1 MNTTGD
7 SNSAS
12 CSDKRR
18 EAPSSPQMSRAFTPF
33 AAGDEDVDGRAK
45 TSGSDA
51 VLWTAKPGHD
61 EIVRRRVHR
70 FVVAA
75 LAILVISGAVAAWV
89 VSLGPLPLAQA
100 REVSTTILD
109 RNGKLLRAYAM
120 ADGRWRLP
128 VDARAGVDPTYLKLL
143 LAYEDRRFRSH
154 AGVDPLA
161 LSRAAL
167 QFLTRGHIV
176 SGGSTITMQLARLM
190 EPRRARSVYAKIR
203 QIVRAIEIERQMSK
217 QQILDLYLA
226 MAPFGGNLEGI
237 RAASIAYFGKEPKR
251 LSLAESALLV
261 ALPQS
266 PETRRLDRYPE
277 AARAARDR
285 VLDRMV
291 EDNVVSA
298 EDAVTAKAA
307 PVPRLRRPMPILAPH
322 SADQAMASVKDAS
335 VIELTLDSSLQKSL
349 EALARDR
356 AIALGQNISVAIL
369 AVDNASGD
377 VLARVGSP
385 DYFDDRRA
393 GQIDMT
399 RAVRSPGS
407 TLKPF
412 IYGLAFEDGF
422 VHPESLID
430 DRPIRFGSYAPENFD
445 MTFQGTV
452 PVRRALQM
460 SLNVPAVALLDRV
473 GASRLSSRLKQA
485 GANLVLP
492 KDEAPGLAMGLGGV
506 GITLQDLVQL
516 YSGLARLGNTR
527 PLREIASLRDDARDP
542 LRLLDQVAAW
552 QVGNV
557 LLGTPPPENGVH
569 NRIAFKTGTS
579 YGYRDAWSV
588 GFDGRITIGVWVGR
602 PDGAPAP
609 GIVGRTA
616 AAPILFDAFAR
627 TGKLPTPLPKP
638 PKGSLVASNARLP
651 LPLRR
656 YRPLGEL
663 VRTDGEQAPHIQF
676 PLNGSR
682 IDTTGADGAPFS
694 AMPVKVAGGVLPMT
708 MLVNGVSVGEF
719 DGRRQRMIDPPGPGF
734 ARLTVIDAKGAADT
748 VVIRVQ

>member
-1 MNTTGD
+1 
-7 SNSAS
+7 
-12 CSDKRR
+12 
-18 EAPSSPQMSRAFTPF
+18 MSRASTPF
-33 AAGDEDVDGRAK
+33 AASCEDVDGR
-45 TSGSDA
+45 D
-51 VLWTAKPGHD
+51 KPGHD
-61 EIVRRRVHR
+61 GVGRRRIVRI
-70 FVVAA
+70 AA
-75 LAILVISGAVAAWV
+75 AAAFAILAISGAFSAWV

-100 REVSTTILD
+100 KEVSTTIVD

-120 ADGRWRLP
+120 AAGRWRLP
-128 VDARAGVDPTYLKLL
+128 VDAKTAVDPGYTKLL
-143 LAYEDRRFRSH
+143 LAYEDRRFYSH
-154 AGVDPLA
+154 SGVDPLA
-161 LSRAAL
+161 LGRAAFQL
-167 QFLTRGHIV
+167 VTRGHIV

-190 EPRRARSVYAKIR
+190 EPRRERSVYAKLR
-203 QIVRAIEIERQMSK
+203 QMVRALEIE
-217 QQILDLYLA
+217 QQLTKDEILDLYLA
-226 MAPFGGNLEGI
+226 LAPYGGNLEGI

-251 LSLAESALLV
+251 LSLPEAALLV

-266 PETRRLDRYPE
+266 PETRRVDRYPD

-291 EDNVVSA
+291 EEGLVSRD
-298 EDAVTAKAA
+298 DAIQAKAA
-307 PVPRLRRPMPILAPH
+307 LVPGLRRPMPILAPH
-322 SADQAMASVKDAS
+322 SSDQAIATVKDAP
-335 VIELTLDSSLQKSL
+335 VIHLTLDASLQKAL

-356 AIALGQNISVAIL
+356 AIALGPDISVAIL
-369 AVDNASGD
+369 ALDNESGD

-385 DYFDDRRA
+385 EYFDERRA
-393 GQIDMT
+393 GQVDMT

-430 DRPIRFGSYAPENFD
+430 DRPIRFGTYAPENFD

-452 PVRRALQM
+452 AVRRALQQ
-460 SLNVPAVALLDRV
+460 SLNVPAIALLDRV
-473 GASRLSSRLKQA
+473 GATRLSSRLRQA

-506 GITLQDLVQL
+506 GVTLQDLVQL
-516 YSGLARLGNTR
+516 YGGLARLGNTR
-527 PLREIASLRDDARDP
+527 PLREIVDAKHDRRESLR
-542 LRLLDQVAAW
+542 LMDQVAAW

-557 LLGTPPPENGVH
+557 LMGTPPPENAPH

-588 GFDGRITIGVWVGR
+588 GFDGRMTIGVWVGR
-602 PDGAPAP
+602 PDGAPVLGLA
-609 GIVGRTA
+609 GRTA

-627 TGKLPTPLPKP
+627 TGKLPVPLPKP
-638 PKGSLVASNARLP
+638 PKGALVASNAKLP

-656 YRPLGEL
+656 FRPVGEL
-663 VRTDGEQAPHIQF
+663 VRTGGEQAPHIQF

-682 IDTTGADGAPFS
+682 IDVDRSADGQLA

-708 MLVNGVSVGEF
+708 MLVNGASVGAI
-719 DGRRQRMIDPPGPGF
+719 DGRRQRLVDPPGPGF
-734 ARLTVIDAKGAADT
+734 ARLTVIDATGAADT
-748 VVIRVQ
+748 VVIRIQ

>member
-1 MNTTGD
+1 M
-7 SNSAS
+7 
-12 CSDKRR
+12 
-18 EAPSSPQMSRAFTPF
+18 
-33 AAGDEDVDGRAK
+33 
-45 TSGSDA
+45 
-51 VLWTAKPGHD
+51 PGHD
-61 EIVRRRVHR
+61 DGRGQIRRVITSI
-70 FVVAA
+70 
-75 LAILVISGAVAAWV
+75 AILATAFVGIFTVWVA
-89 VSLGPLPLAQA
+89 SLGSPPLAA
-100 REVSTTILD
+100 VREVSTTIVD

-128 VDARAGVDPTYLKLL
+128 VNATADVDPTYLKLL
-143 LAYEDRRFRSH
+143 LAYEDRRFYAH

-161 LSRAAL
+161 LGRAAFQL
-167 QFLTRGHIV
+167 VTRGHIV

-190 EPRRARSVYAKIR
+190 EPRRQRSISAKLR

-217 QQILDLYLA
+217 PQILDLYLA

-251 LSLAESALLV
+251 LSLSEAALLV

-266 PETRRLDRYPE
+266 PENRRLDRYPN

-291 EDNVVSA
+291 EDGVVS
-298 EDAVTAKAA
+298 DADAALAKAV
-307 PVPRLRRPMPILAPH
+307 PVPRLRKPMPILAPH
-322 SADQAMASVKDAS
+322 SADNAMLSVRDVP
-335 VIELTLDSSLQKSL
+335 VIALTLDAGLQQAL
-349 EALARDR
+349 EGLARDR
-356 AIALGQNISVAIL
+356 AIALGTNISVAIL
-369 AVDNASGD
+369 AIDNASGD

-393 GQIDMT
+393 GQVDMT

-452 PVRRALQM
+452 PVRKALQM
-460 SLNVPAVALLDRV
+460 SLNVPAIALLDRV

-485 GANLVLP
+485 GANLELP

-527 PLREIASLRDDARDP
+527 PLREIKRLQDEVREP
-542 LRLLDQVAAW
+542 QRLLDQVAAW

-579 YGYRDAWSV
+579 YGYRDAWSI

-609 GIVGRTA
+609 DIVGRTA

-627 TGKLPTPLPKP
+627 TGKLPAALQRP
-638 PKGSLVASNARLP
+638 PKGTLVASNAKLP

-656 YRPLGEL
+656 YRPMGEL
-663 VRTDGEQAPHIQF
+663 VRTDGERAPHIQF

-682 IDTTGADGAPFS
+682 IDIAGADGVSSS
-694 AMPVKVAGGVLPMT
+694 AMPVKVAGGVLPIT
-708 MLVNGVSVGEF
+708 MIVNGVSVGEL
-719 DGRRQRMIDPPGPGF
+719 DGRRQRLIDSPGPGF

-748 VVIRVQ
+748 VVVRIQ

>member
-1 MNTTGD
+1 MNTTGNK
-7 SNSAS
+7 NSPSCPGLTRAS
-12 CSDKRR
+12 TT
-18 EAPSSPQMSRAFTPF
+18 FV
-33 AAGDEDVDGRAK
+33 AGKKDVDGR
-45 TSGSDA
+45 D
-51 VLWTAKPGHD
+51 KPGHD
-61 EIVRRRVHR
+61 GVGKRRAIR
-70 FVVAA
+70 FAA
-75 LAILVISGAVAAWV
+75 AAVIAIFFISSAFAAWV

-100 REVSTTILD
+100 GQVSTTIVD

-128 VDARAGVDPTYLKLL
+128 VDAKASVDPGYLRLL
-143 LAYEDRRFRSH
+143 LAYEDRRFLSH
-154 AGVDPLA
+154 RGVDPLA
-161 LSRAAL
+161 LGRAAL
-167 QFLTRGHIV
+167 QLVTRGHIV
-176 SGGSTITMQLARLM
+176 SGGSTITMQLARLL
-190 EPRRARSVYAKIR
+190 EPRRARSIHAKLR
-203 QIVRAIEIERQMSK
+203 QMVRALEIERQLNK
-217 QQILDLYLA
+217 DEILDLYLTL
-226 MAPFGGNLEGI
+226 APYGGNLEGI

-291 EDNVVSA
+291 EEGHVS
-298 EDAVTAKAA
+298 EGDALQAKAT
-307 PVPRLRRPMPILAPH
+307 PVPRLRKPMPILAPH
-322 SADQAMASVKDAS
+322 SADQAMATVKGAS
-335 VIELTLDSSLQKSL
+335 VIRLTLDASLQKVL

-356 AIALGQNISVAIL
+356 AIALGPNISIGIL

-385 DYFDDRRA
+385 DYFDERRA
-393 GQIDMT
+393 GQVDMT

-430 DRPIRFGSYAPENFD
+430 DRPIRFGSYAPKNFD

-452 PVRRALQM
+452 PVRKALQL
-460 SLNVPAVALLDRV
+460 SLNVPAIELLDRV
-473 GASRLSSRLKQA
+473 GSSRLSSRLKQA

-506 GITLQDLVQL
+506 GVTLQDLVQL

-527 PLREIASLRDDARDP
+527 PLREIAGESQRDSLR
-542 LRLLDQVAAW
+542 LMDQVAAW

-557 LLGTPPPENGVH
+557 LMGTPPPENAPH

-579 YGYRDAWSV
+579 YGYRDAWSI
-588 GFDGRITIGVWVGR
+588 GFDGRMTIGVWVGR
-602 PDGAPAP
+602 PDGAPVP
-609 GIVGRTA
+609 GLVGRTA

-627 TGKLPTPLPKP
+627 TGKLPAPLPKP
-638 PKGSLVASNARLP
+638 PRDVLLASNAKLP

-656 YRPLGEL
+656 FRAVGEL
-663 VRTDGEQAPHIQF
+663 VRTGGEQAPHIQF

-682 IDTTGADGAPFS
+682 IDVAGSGEAS
-694 AMPVKVAGGVLPMT
+694 AMPVKVAGGVLPLT
-708 MLVNGVSVGEF
+708 MLVNGVSAGEI
-719 DGRRQRMIDPPGPGF
+719 DGRRQRLVDPPGPGF
-734 ARLTVIDAKGAADT
+734 TRLTVIDATGAADT
-748 VVIRVQ
+748 VVVRIQ

>member
-1 MNTTGD
+1 M
-7 SNSAS
+7 AIAPAA
-12 CSDKRR
+12 RR
-18 EAPSSPQMSRAFTPF
+18 ERRWRRIKLAGAASA
-33 AAGDEDVDGRAK
+33 AAG
-45 TSGSDA
+45 
-51 VLWTAKPGHD
+51 L
-61 EIVRRRVHR
+61 I
-70 FVVAA
+70 
-75 LAILVISGAVAAWV
+75 LAGAFAAWV

-100 REVSTTILD
+100 RQVSTTIVD

-128 VDARAGVDPTYLKLL
+128 VDTKTGVDPGYIKLL
-143 LAYEDRRFRSH
+143 LTYEDRRFRSH
-154 AGVDPLA
+154 AGVDPFA
-161 LSRAAL
+161 LGRAAL
-167 QFLTRGHIV
+167 QLVTRGHIV

-190 EPRRARSVYAKIR
+190 EPRRERSVYAKLC
-203 QIVRAIEIERQMSK
+203 QMVRALEIERQLTK
-217 QQILDLYLA
+217 DQILDLYLA
-226 MAPFGGNLEGI
+226 LAPYGGNLEGI

-266 PETRRLDRYPE
+266 PETRRVDRYPDV
-277 AARAARDR
+277 ARAARDR

-291 EDNVVSA
+291 EDGRVSD
-298 EDAVTAKAA
+298 EDAVSAKTM
-307 PVPRLRRPMPILAPH
+307 PVPRLRKPMPILAPH
-322 SADQAMASVKDAS
+322 SADQAIATVKDAD
-335 VIELTLDSSLQKSL
+335 VIALTLDSSLQKAL

-356 AIALGQNISVAIL
+356 AVALGPNISVAII
-369 AVDNASGD
+369 AVDNQSGD
-377 VLARVGSP
+377 VLARIGSP
-385 DYFDDRRA
+385 NYFDDRRA
-393 GQIDMT
+393 GQVDMT

-452 PVRRALQM
+452 PVRRALQQ

-473 GASRLSSRLKQA
+473 GASRLSSRLRQA

-492 KDEAPGLAMGLGGV
+492 KDEVPGLAMGLGGV

-516 YSGLARLGNTR
+516 YSGLARLGSTR
-527 PLREIASLRDDARDP
+527 PLREIVNAKDQRDP
-542 LRLLDQVAAW
+542 LRLMDQVAAW

-557 LLGTPPPENGVH
+557 LMGTPPPENAPH
-569 NRIAFKTGTS
+569 NRVAFKTGTS

-609 GIVGRTA
+609 GIAGRTA

-627 TGKLPTPLPKP
+627 TGKLPVPLPKP
-638 PKGSLVASNARLP
+638 PKGTLVANNAKLP

-656 YRPLGEL
+656 FRPVGEL
-663 VRTDGEQAPHIQF
+663 IRTGSEQAPHIQF

-682 IDTTGADGAPFS
+682 IDVAGSGGAQFS

-708 MLVNGVSVGEF
+708 MLVNGVSVGEI
-719 DGRRQRMIDPPGPGF
+719 DGRRQRLVDPPGPGF
-734 ARLTVIDAKGAADT
+734 ARLTVIDATGAADT
-748 VVIRVQ
+748 VVVRIQ

>member
-1 MNTTGD
+1 MTL
-7 SNSAS
+7 
-12 CSDKRR
+12 
-18 EAPSSPQMSRAFTPF
+18 
-33 AAGDEDVDGRAK
+33 AAIGLMLAM
-45 TSGSDA
+45 
-51 VLWTAKPGHD
+51 VLT
-61 EIVRRRVHR
+61 VS
-70 FVVAA
+70 VA
-75 LAILVISGAVAAWV
+75 
-89 VSLGPLPLAQA
+89 SLGPLPFQEA
-100 REVSTTILD
+100 REVSTTIID
-109 RNGKLLRAYAM
+109 RHGKLLRAYAM

-128 VDARAGVDPTYLKLL
+128 VHAAIDVDPTYLKLL
-143 LAYEDRRFRSH
+143 FAYEDRRFHSH

-161 LSRAAL
+161 LGRAAFQL
-167 QFLTRGHIV
+167 VTRGHIV

-190 EPRRARSVYAKIR
+190 EPRRQRSVSAKLR

-217 QQILDLYLA
+217 SQILDLYLA

-251 LSLAESALLV
+251 LSLSESALLV

-266 PETRRLDRYPE
+266 PENRRLDRYPN

-291 EDNVVSA
+291 EDGVVS
-298 EDAVTAKAA
+298 DADATSAKAA

-322 SADQAMASVKDAS
+322 SADQAMASTARNTP
-335 VIELTLDSSLQKSL
+335 VIALTLDASLQQAL
-349 EALARDR
+349 ETLARDR
-356 AIALGQNISVAIL
+356 AAILGPTISVAIL
-369 AVDNASGD
+369 AVDNASGE

-393 GQIDMT
+393 GQVDMT

-452 PVRRALQM
+452 PVRKALQM
-460 SLNVPAVALLDRV
+460 SLNVPAIALLDRV

-485 GANLVLP
+485 GANLELP

-506 GITLQDLVQL
+506 GVTLQDLVQL
-516 YSGLARLGNTR
+516 YSGLARLGDTK
-527 PLREIASLRDDARDP
+527 PLREIQSEREGAGEP
-542 LRLLDQVAAW
+542 QRLLDQVAAW

-579 YGYRDAWSV
+579 YGYRDAWSI

-609 GIVGRTA
+609 GIVGRTS

-627 TGKLPTPLPKP
+627 TGKLPAALPKP
-638 PKGSLVASNARLP
+638 PKGTLLASNAKLP

-656 YRPLGEL
+656 YRPMGEL
-663 VRTDGEQAPHIQF
+663 VRTDGERAPHIQF
-676 PLNGSR
+676 PLDGSR
-682 IDTTGADGAPFS
+682 IDASGVDGAS
-694 AMPVKVAGGVLPMT
+694 SAAMPVKVAGGVLPIT
-708 MLVNGVSVGEF
+708 MLVNGVSVGEL
-719 DGRRQRMIDPPGPGF
+719 DSRRQRLVDSPGPGF

-748 VVIRVQ
+748 VVVRIQ

>member
-1 MNTTGD
+1 M
-7 SNSAS
+7 SAAMAIAPAS
-12 CSDKRR
+12 SLRWRRIKR
-18 EAPSSPQMSRAFTPF
+18 
-33 AAGDEDVDGRAK
+33 
-45 TSGSDA
+45 
-51 VLWTAKPGHD
+51 
-61 EIVRRRVHR
+61 
-70 FVVAA
+70 VAA
-75 LAILVISGAVAAWV
+75 ASAAVGLILIGVFAAWV
-89 VSLGPLPLAQA
+89 VSLRPLPVAQA
-100 REVSTTILD
+100 RQVSTTILD

-128 VDARAGVDPTYLKLL
+128 VDAKTGVDPGYLKLL
-143 LAYEDRRFRSH
+143 LPYEDRRFYSH
-154 AGVDPLA
+154 GGVDPLA
-161 LSRAAL
+161 LGRAAL
-167 QFLTRGHIV
+167 QLITRGRIV

-190 EPRRARSVYAKIR
+190 EPRRERSVYAKLR
-203 QIVRAIEIERQMSK
+203 QMVRALEIERQLTK
-217 QQILDLYLA
+217 DQILDLYLA
-226 MAPFGGNLEGI
+226 LAPFGGNLEGV

-251 LSLAESALLV
+251 LSLTESALLV

-266 PETRRLDRYPE
+266 PETRRVDRYPDV
-277 AARAARDR
+277 ARAARDR

-291 EDNVVSA
+291 EDGRASE
-298 EDAVTAKAA
+298 EDAASAKGA
-307 PVPRLRRPMPILAPH
+307 PVPRLRKPMPILAPH
-322 SADQAMASVKDAS
+322 SADQAIAIVKDAD
-335 VIELTLDSSLQKSL
+335 VIGLTLDSGLQKVL

-356 AIALGQNISVAIL
+356 AIALGPNISVAIV
-369 AVDNASGD
+369 AVDNESGD
-377 VLARVGSP
+377 VLARIGSP

-393 GQIDMT
+393 GQVDMS

-452 PVRRALQM
+452 PVRKALQL
-460 SLNVPAVALLDRV
+460 SLNVPAIALLDRV

-506 GITLQDLVQL
+506 GVTLQDLVQL
-516 YSGLARLGNTR
+516 YSGLARLGTTR
-527 PLREIASLRDDARDP
+527 PLREIAKDEPRDSLR
-542 LRLLDQVAAW
+542 LMDQVAAW

-557 LLGTPPPENGVH
+557 LIGTPPPENGVH

-602 PDGAPAP
+602 PDGAPVP
-609 GIVGRTA
+609 GLVGRTA

-627 TGKLPTPLPKP
+627 TGKLPAALPKP
-638 PKGSLVASNARLP
+638 PKGALVASNAKLP

-656 YRPLGEL
+656 FRPVGEL
-663 VRTDGEQAPHIQF
+663 VRTGGEQAPHIQF

-682 IDTTGADGAPFS
+682 IDVDRSGGVQFS

-708 MLVNGVSVGEF
+708 MLVNGVSVGEI
-719 DGRRQRMIDPPGPGF
+719 DGRRQRLVDPPGPGF
-734 ARLTVIDAKGAADT
+734 ARLTVIDATGAVDT
-748 VVIRVQ
+748 VVIRIQ

>member
-1 MNTTGD
+1 M
-7 SNSAS
+7 SAS
-12 CSDKRR
+12 GNQT
-18 EAPSSPQMSRAFTPF
+18 SSSCPGLTRASTTSV
-33 AAGDEDVDGRAK
+33 AAKKEEVDGR
-45 TSGSDA
+45 
-51 VLWTAKPGHD
+51 VKPGHD
-61 EIVRRRVHR
+61 GVRKRRIVHL
-70 FVVAA
+70 AA
-75 LAILVISGAVAAWV
+75 AAFALILICILAVAAWV
-89 VSLGPLPLAQA
+89 VSLGPLSLAQA
-100 REVSTTILD
+100 KEVSTTIVD

-128 VDARAGVDPTYLKLL
+128 VDARIGVDPGYLKLL

-161 LSRAAL
+161 LARAAF
-167 QFLTRGHIV
+167 QFVSRGHIV

-190 EPRRARSVYAKIR
+190 EPRRERSVYAKLR
-203 QIVRAIEIERQMSK
+203 QMVRALEIERQLTK
-217 QQILDLYLA
+217 DQILDLYLA
-226 MAPFGGNLEGI
+226 LAPFGGNLEGV
-237 RAASIAYFGKEPKR
+237 RAASIAYFSKEPKR

-266 PETRRLDRYPE
+266 PETRRLDRYPD
-277 AARAARDR
+277 AARTARDR

-291 EDNVVSA
+291 EEGRVRE
-298 EDAVTAKAA
+298 EDAAQAKVT
-307 PVPRLRRPMPILAPH
+307 PVPRLRKPMPILAPH
-322 SADQAMASVKDAS
+322 SADSAAATVKDTD
-335 VIELTLDSSLQKSL
+335 VIKLTLDAGVQKAL

-356 AIALGQNISVAIL
+356 AIALGPNISIGIL
-369 AVDNASGD
+369 AVDNESGD
-377 VLARVGSP
+377 VLARVGSS

-393 GQIDMT
+393 GQVDMT

-452 PVRRALQM
+452 AVRRALQQ
-460 SLNVPAVALLDRV
+460 SLNVPAIALLDRV
-473 GASRLSSRLKQA
+473 GASRLASRLKQA

-506 GITLQDLVQL
+506 GVTLQDLVQL

-527 PLREIASLRDDARDP
+527 PLREIVNAKDASGDSLR
-542 LRLLDQVAAW
+542 LMDQVAAW

-557 LLGTPPPENGVH
+557 LMGTPPPENAPH
-569 NRIAFKTGTS
+569 NRVAFKTGTS

-588 GFDGRITIGVWVGR
+588 GFDGRMTIGVWVGR
-602 PDGAPAP
+602 PDGAPVP
-609 GIVGRTA
+609 GLVGRSA

-627 TGKLPTPLPKP
+627 TGKLPVPLPKP
-638 PKGSLVASNARLP
+638 PKGALVASNAKLP
-651 LPLRR
+651 PPLRR
-656 YRPLGEL
+656 FRSVGEL
-663 VRTDGEQAPHIQF
+663 VRTGGEQAPHIQF

-682 IDTTGADGAPFS
+682 IDVDSSANGQFS
-694 AMPVKVAGGVLPMT
+694 AMPVKIAGGVLPMT
-708 MLVNGVSVGEF
+708 MLVNGVSAGEI
-719 DGRRQRMIDPPGPGF
+719 DGRRQRLVDPPGPGF
-734 ARLTVIDAKGAADT
+734 ARLTVIDATGAADT
-748 VVIRVQ
+748 VVIRIQ

>member
-1 MNTTGD
+1 M
-7 SNSAS
+7 SAARAI
-12 CSDKRR
+12 RR
-18 EAPSSPQMSRAFTPF
+18 ASYRPLRPRT
-33 AAGDEDVDGRAK
+33 R
-45 TSGSDA
+45 
-51 VLWTAKPGHD
+51 L
-61 EIVRRRVHR
+61 
-70 FVVAA
+70 VAA
-75 LAILVISGAVAAWV
+75 ALGLACLTLTGAFVAWV

-100 REVSTTILD
+100 REVSTTVVD

-128 VDARAGVDPTYLKLL
+128 VNAKTGVDPGYLKLL
-143 LAYEDRRFRSH
+143 LAYEDRRFRIH

-161 LSRAAL
+161 LGRAAFQL
-167 QFLTRGHIV
+167 LTRGHIV

-190 EPRRARSVYAKIR
+190 EPRRERSVYAKLR
-203 QIVRAIEIERQMSK
+203 QMVRALEIERQMNK
-217 QQILDLYLA
+217 EQILDLYLA

-266 PETRRLDRYPE
+266 PETRRLDRYPD

-291 EDNVVSA
+291 EDGRISE
-298 EDAVTAKAA
+298 EDAAGAKAV

-322 SADQAMASVKDAS
+322 SADQAMASVKDTP
-335 VIELTLDSSLQKSL
+335 VIALTLDSGLQKVL

-356 AIALGQNISVAIL
+356 AISLGPNISVAIIV
-369 AVDNASGD
+369 VDNASGD

-385 DYFDDRRA
+385 DYFDDHRA
-393 GQIDMT
+393 GQVDMT

-430 DRPIRFGSYAPENFD
+430 DRPTRFGSYAPENFD

-452 PVRRALQM
+452 PVRKALQM

-473 GASRLSSRLKQA
+473 GASRLSARLKQA

-527 PLREIASLRDDARDP
+527 PLREMMNVRDDARDG

-557 LLGTPPPENGVH
+557 LMGTPPPENGVH

-579 YGYRDAWSV
+579 YGYRDAWSI

-627 TGKLPTPLPKP
+627 TGKLPAPLPRP
-638 PKGSLVASNARLP
+638 PKGTLVASNAKLP

-656 YRPLGEL
+656 YRPVGEL
-663 VRTDGEQAPHIQF
+663 VRTDGEQALRIQF

-682 IDTTGADGAPFS
+682 IDAAGADGASFS
-694 AMPVKVAGGVLPMT
+694 AVPVRVAGGVLPMT
-708 MLVNGVSVGEF
+708 MLVNGMSVGEI
-719 DGRRQRMIDPPGPGF
+719 DGRRQRLIDPPGPGF

-748 VVIRVQ
+748 VVVRIQ

>member
-1 MNTTGD
+1 M
-7 SNSAS
+7 SAS
-12 CSDKRR
+12 IAIASAERR
-18 EAPSSPQMSRAFTPF
+18 WRRLKLVAAASA
-33 AAGDEDVDGRAK
+33 AAG
-45 TSGSDA
+45 
-51 VLWTAKPGHD
+51 L
-61 EIVRRRVHR
+61 I
-70 FVVAA
+70 AA
-75 LAILVISGAVAAWV
+75 SAFAIWV

-100 REVSTTILD
+100 REVSTAIVD
-109 RNGKLLRAYAM
+109 RNGKLLRSYAM

-128 VDARAGVDPTYLKLL
+128 VDARTGVDPGYLKLL
-143 LAYEDRRFRSH
+143 LAYEDRRFYSH
-154 AGVDPLA
+154 EGVDPLA
-161 LSRAAL
+161 LGRAAFQL
-167 QFLTRGHIV
+167 VSRGHIV

-190 EPRRARSVYAKIR
+190 EPRRERSVYAKLR
-203 QIVRAIEIERQMSK
+203 QVVRALQIERQLNK
-217 QQILDLYLA
+217 DQILDLYLA
-226 MAPFGGNLEGI
+226 LAPFGGNLEGV
-237 RAASIAYFGKEPKR
+237 RAASIAYFGKESKR

-277 AARAARDR
+277 AARTARER

-291 EDNVVSA
+291 EDGRVSV
-298 EDAVTAKAA
+298 EDALQAKAA
-307 PVPRLRRPMPILAPH
+307 PVPRLRKPMPILAPH
-322 SADQAMASVKDAS
+322 SADQAIATLKDAD
-335 VIELTLDSSLQKSL
+335 VIALTLDSSLQKVL

-356 AIALGQNISVAIL
+356 AIALGPNLSVAII
-369 AVDNASGD
+369 AVDNESGD
-377 VLARVGSP
+377 VLARIGSP
-385 DYFDDRRA
+385 DYFDERRA
-393 GQIDMT
+393 GQVDMT

-452 PVRRALQM
+452 PVRKALQL
-460 SLNVPAVALLDRV
+460 SLNVPAIALLDRV
-473 GASRLSSRLKQA
+473 GSSRLSSRLKQA

-506 GITLQDLVQL
+506 GVTLQDLVQL

-527 PLREIASLRDDARDP
+527 PLREIMIAKDDRRDP
-542 LRLLDQVAAW
+542 LRLMDQVAAW

-557 LLGTPPPENGVH
+557 LIGTPPPENAAH

-588 GFDGRITIGVWVGR
+588 GFDGRMTIGVWVGR
-602 PDGAPAP
+602 PDGAPVP
-609 GIVGRTA
+609 GLVGRTA

-627 TGKLPTPLPKP
+627 TGKLPAALPKP
-638 PKGSLVASNARLP
+638 PKGALVASNAKLP

-656 YRPLGEL
+656 FRPVGEL
-663 VRTDGEQAPHIQF
+663 VRTGSEQAPRIQF

-682 IDTTGADGAPFS
+682 IDVDRSGSAEFS

-708 MLVNGVSVGEF
+708 MLVNGVSVGEI
-719 DGRRQRMIDPPGPGF
+719 DGRRQRLVDPPGPGF
-734 ARLTVIDAKGAADT
+734 ARLTVIDATGAADT
-748 VVIRVQ
+748 VVIRIQ

>member
-1 MNTTGD
+1 
-7 SNSAS
+7 
-12 CSDKRR
+12 
-18 EAPSSPQMSRAFTPF
+18 
-33 AAGDEDVDGRAK
+33 VDGR
-45 TSGSDA
+45 D
-51 VLWTAKPGHD
+51 KPGHD
-61 EIVRRRVHR
+61 ELIGSRSVKTILAASLIICIMSIGA
-70 FVVAA
+70 FV
-75 LAILVISGAVAAWV
+75 AWV

-100 REVSTTILD
+100 QQVSTSVVD

-128 VDARAGVDPTYLKLL
+128 VDARTGVDPGYLKLL

-161 LSRAAL
+161 LGRAAL
-167 QFLTRGHIV
+167 QLLTRGQIV

-190 EPRRARSVYAKIR
+190 EPRRERSVYAKLR
-203 QIVRAIEIERQMSK
+203 QMVRALEIERQLSK
-217 QQILDLYLA
+217 DQILDLYLA
-226 MAPFGGNLEGI
+226 LAPFGGNLEGV
-237 RAASIAYFGKEPKR
+237 RSASIGYFGKEPKR
-251 LSLAESALLV
+251 LSLAEQAVLV

-277 AARAARDR
+277 TARAARNR

-291 EDNVVSA
+291 EEGVVSLD
-298 EDAVTAKAA
+298 DAAQAKIVA
-307 PVPRLRRPMPILAPH
+307 VPRLRKPMPILAPH
-322 SADQAMASVKDAS
+322 SADQAVAHVKEAP
-335 VIELTLDSSLQKSL
+335 VIALTLDSDLQKVF

-356 AIALGQNISVAIL
+356 ALALGPDISIALVA
-369 AVDNASGD
+369 ADNESGD
-377 VLARVGSP
+377 VLAHVGSP
-385 DYFDDRRA
+385 DYFDERRA
-393 GQIDMT
+393 GQVDMT

-445 MTFQGTV
+445 MSFQGTV
-452 PVRRALQM
+452 PVRKALQL
-460 SLNVPAVALLDRV
+460 SLNVPAIELLDRV

-492 KDEAPGLAMGLGGV
+492 KDEVPGLAMGLGGV
-506 GITLQDLVQL
+506 GVTLQDLVQL
-516 YSGLARLGNTR
+516 YSGIARLGSTK
-527 PLREIASLRDDARDP
+527 PLREMVWKDDVREP
-542 LRLLDQVAAW
+542 LRLMDQVAAW

-557 LLGTPPPENGVH
+557 LIGTPPPENAAH

-579 YGYRDAWSV
+579 YGYRDAWSI

-602 PDGAPAP
+602 PDGAPVP
-609 GIVGRTA
+609 GLVGRTA

-627 TGKLPTPLPKP
+627 TGKLPAPLPKP
-638 PKGSLVASNARLP
+638 PKGTLVASNAKLP

-656 YRPLGEL
+656 FRPVGEL
-663 VRTDGEQAPHIQF
+663 IRTGGEQALRIQF

-682 IDTTGADGAPFS
+682 IDAASTGDAPFS
-694 AMPVKVAGGVLPMT
+694 ALPVKVAGGVLPMT
-708 MLVNGVSVGEF
+708 MLVNGVSVGEI
-719 DGRRQRMIDPPGPGF
+719 DGRRQRLIDPPGTGF
-734 ARLTVIDAKGAADT
+734 VRLTVQDATGAADT
-748 VVIRVQ
+748 VVVRIQ

>member
-1 MNTTGD
+1 MSETPNNQT
-7 SNSAS
+7 AS
-12 CSDKRR
+12 CPGESAKRVLV
-18 EAPSSPQMSRAFTPF
+18 QVSRASTSLV
-33 AAGDEDVDGRAK
+33 AAGKDVDGR
-45 TSGSDA
+45 D
-51 VLWTAKPGHD
+51 KPGHD
-61 EIVRRRVHR
+61 GIGRRRALW
-70 FVVAA
+70 VVAA
-75 LAILVISGAVAAWV
+75 VSGVLSSVAAAWT

-100 REVSTTILD
+100 SEVSTTIVD

-128 VDARAGVDPTYLKLL
+128 VDAKAGVDPTYLKLL

-161 LSRAAL
+161 LGRAAL
-167 QFLTRGHIV
+167 QLLTRGHIV

-190 EPRRARSVYAKIR
+190 EPRRERSVYAKLR
-203 QIVRAIEIERQMSK
+203 QMLRALEIERQMNK
-217 QQILDLYLA
+217 DQILDLYLA
-226 MAPFGGNLEGI
+226 MAPYGGNLEGV
-237 RAASIAYFGKEPKR
+237 RAASVAYFGKEPKR

-291 EDNVVSA
+291 EDGRISE
-298 EDAVTAKAA
+298 EDAASAKAV
-307 PVPRLRRPMPILAPH
+307 PVPRLRKPMPMLAPH
-322 SADQAMASVKDAS
+322 SADQAIAAVKDTS
-335 VIELTLDSSLQKSL
+335 VIALTLDAGLQKVL

-356 AIALGQNISVAIL
+356 AIALGPNISVAII

-393 GQIDMT
+393 GQVDMT

-412 IYGLAFEDGF
+412 IYGLAFEYVL

-452 PVRRALQM
+452 PVRKALQM

-473 GASRLSSRLKQA
+473 GASRLSSCLKQA

-492 KDEAPGLAMGLGGV
+492 KEEAPGLAMGLGGV

-527 PLREIASLRDDARDP
+527 PLREIVNQHDDARDS
-542 LRLLDQVAAW
+542 LRLMDQVAAW

-557 LLGTPPPENGVH
+557 LMGTPPPENGVH
-569 NRIAFKTGTS
+569 NRSACKTGTS

-588 GFDGRITIGVWVGR
+588 GFDGRTTIGVWVGR

-627 TGKLPTPLPKP
+627 TGKLPAPLPKP
-638 PKGSLVASNARLP
+638 PKGTLLASNAKLP

-656 YRPLGEL
+656 YRPIGEM
-663 VRTDGEQAPHIQF
+663 VRSDGEQAPRIQF

-682 IDTTGADGAPFS
+682 IDAAGGDGAPFS
-694 AMPVKVAGGVLPMT
+694 SMPVKVAGGVLPMT
-708 MLVNGVSVGEF
+708 MLVNGVSVGEI
-719 DGRRQRMIDPPGPGF
+719 DGRRQRLIDPPGPGF

-748 VVIRVQ
+748 VVVRIQ

>member
-1 MNTTGD
+1 MG
-7 SNSAS
+7 
-12 CSDKRR
+12 
-18 EAPSSPQMSRAFTPF
+18 
-33 AAGDEDVDGRAK
+33 
-45 TSGSDA
+45 
-51 VLWTAKPGHD
+51 
-61 EIVRRRVHR
+61 
-70 FVVAA
+70 
-75 LAILVISGAVAAWV
+75 AWV
-89 VSLGPLPLAQA
+89 ISLGPLPLEQA
-100 REVSTTILD
+100 RQVSTTVID

-128 VDARAGVDPTYLKLL
+128 VDAKTGVDPGYLKLL
-143 LAYEDRRFRSH
+143 LAYEDRRFYSH
-154 AGVDPLA
+154 RGVDPLA
-161 LSRAAL
+161 LGRAAL
-167 QFLTRGHIV
+167 QLLTRGHIV

-190 EPRRARSVYAKIR
+190 EPRRERSVYAKLR
-203 QIVRAIEIERQMSK
+203 QMVRAVEIERQLTK
-217 QQILDLYLA
+217 DQILDLYLA
-226 MAPFGGNLEGI
+226 LAPFGGNLEGV
-237 RAASIAYFGKEPKR
+237 RAASVAYFGKEPKR

-266 PETRRLDRYPE
+266 PETRRLDRYPD

-291 EDNVVSA
+291 EDGRVSN
-298 EDAVTAKAA
+298 EDAVQAKAVV
-307 PVPRLRRPMPILAPH
+307 VPRLRKPMPILAPH
-322 SADQAMASVKDAS
+322 SADQAIATVKDAP
-335 VIELTLDSSLQKSL
+335 VIRLTLDSSLQKVL

-356 AIALGQNISVAIL
+356 AVALGPNISVAMI
-369 AVDNASGD
+369 AVDNESGD

-385 DYFDDRRA
+385 DYFDERRA
-393 GQIDMT
+393 GQVDMT

-452 PVRRALQM
+452 PVRKALQL
-460 SLNVPAVALLDRV
+460 SLNVPAIALLDRV

-485 GANLVLP
+485 GVNLVLP

-506 GITLQDLVQL
+506 GVTLQDLAQL
-516 YSGLARLGNTR
+516 YAGLARLGTTR
-527 PLREIASLRDDARDP
+527 PLREIMSAKDDARDS
-542 LRLLDQVAAW
+542 LRLMDQVAAW

-557 LLGTPPPENGVH
+557 LIGTPPPENGVH

-588 GFDGRITIGVWVGR
+588 GFDGRITIAVWVGR
-602 PDGAPAP
+602 PDGAPVP
-609 GIVGRTA
+609 GLVGRTA

-627 TGKLPTPLPKP
+627 TGRLPAALPKP
-638 PKGSLVASNARLP
+638 PKGTLVASNAKLP

-656 YRPLGEL
+656 FRLVGEL
-663 VRTDGEQAPHIQF
+663 VRTGSDQAPHIQF

-682 IDTTGADGAPFS
+682 IDVDRAGGAQFA
-694 AMPVKVAGGVLPMT
+694 AMPVKVAGGVPPMT
-708 MLVNGVSVGEF
+708 MLVNGVSVGEI
-719 DGRRQRMIDPPGPGF
+719 DGRRQRLVDPPGPGF
-734 ARLTVIDAKGAADT
+734 ARLTVIDATGAADT
-748 VVIRVQ
+748 VVIRIQ